1 MNFGELNSR
10 AWGLPG
16 VLNFFATHRRTD
28 AEVYPSERFFLME
41 RLKEGVS
48 VLDVGCAQGGFAEII
63 GSHLRNFSYTG
74 IDINAEMIER
84 ARARHPAH
92 RFHLAAEGDYSV
104 LDGERFD
111 AVLVLG
117 ILHLH
122 EAWRATLAGAW
133 EHTRG
138 SLIFDLRLVDGPSL
152 EDRDRSYMRMDLG
165 SDSDIEERVPYI
177 LVNAAEAQRTIFGL
191 CAGASSIAHYGYWH
205 PVTAHAVCPVE
216 QVMTTTWCV
225 GR

>member
-1 MNFGELNSR
+1 LKHGELNSR

-16 VLNFFATHRRTD
+16 VLDFFATHRRTD
-28 AEVYPSERFFLME
+28 AEVYPSERFFLMG

-63 GSHLRNFSYTG
+63 GARLRDFSYTG
-74 IDINAEMIER
+74 IDINPQMIDR
-84 ARARHPAH
+84 ARTRHPGH
-92 RFHLAAEGDYSV
+92 RFHLASEGDYSV

-111 AVLVLG
+111 VVLVLG

-133 EHTRG
+133 DHTQG
-138 SLIFDLRLVDGPSL
+138 SLIFDLRQVDGPSL
-152 EDRDRSYMRMDLG
+152 EDRERSYMRMDLG
-165 SDSDIEERVPYI
+165 GERNIEERVPYI
-177 LVNAAEAQRTIFGL
+177 LVNAADAQRTVFGS
-191 CAGASSIAHYGYWH
+191 CSGAASIAHYGYRH
-205 PVTAHAVCPVE
+205 LVTAHAVCPVQ

-225 GR
+225 DR